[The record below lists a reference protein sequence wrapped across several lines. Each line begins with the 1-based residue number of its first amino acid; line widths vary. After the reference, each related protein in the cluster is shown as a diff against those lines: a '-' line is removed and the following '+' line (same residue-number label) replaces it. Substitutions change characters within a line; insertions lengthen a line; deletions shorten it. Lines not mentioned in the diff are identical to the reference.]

1 MGGGE
6 GMDDVA
12 GDASDAAALVGEAF
26 VMGPEYRRRTS
37 ASASARTLET
47 KVVILAVLLAVV
59 ERRLLPSL
67 VVEQGRGK
75 KTNKQTCKLLSNA
88 RRFNVHEQA

>member
-1 MGGGE
+1 MA
-6 GMDDVA
+6 DVA
-12 GDASDAAALVGEAF
+12 GDASDAADLVSEAF

-67 VVEQGRGK
+67 VVEQGRE
-75 KTNKQTCKLLSNA
+75 KTNKHANC
-88 RRFNVHEQA
+88 